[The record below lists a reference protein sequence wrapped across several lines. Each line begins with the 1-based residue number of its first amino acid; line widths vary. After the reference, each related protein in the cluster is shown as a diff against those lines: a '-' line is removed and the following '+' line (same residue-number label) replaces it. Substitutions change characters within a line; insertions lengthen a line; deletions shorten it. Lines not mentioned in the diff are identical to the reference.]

1 MALIDRDAKLN
12 QITKQMEQK
21 QNMILKKV
29 DELKKSKKENP
40 LLEEVYSDYA
50 NYVKQTKKDVVNA
63 FKGLHEYISSL
74 EVKKEEQKEKLRDLY
89 EIKKELRKIK

>member
-1 MALIDRDAKLN
+1 MNLTDRDTKID

-21 QNMILKKV
+21 QTMILKKV
-29 DELKKSKKENP
+29 DELKQSKKENP

-50 NYVKQTKKDVVNA
+50 NYVKQTKRDVTNA
-63 FKGLHEYISSL
+63 FKGLHKYISSL
-74 EVKKEEQKEKLRDLY
+74 EVKKEEQKEKLRDLN